1 MFYLVQGRVRRTNTS
16 DTDTAVRE
24 ICTLWSNLRAVPF
37 ALFERQKSIGELLNG
52 DFDLDS

>member
-37 ALFERQKSIGELLNG
+37 SLFERQKSIGELLNG